1 MNPIMGKC
9 IAKIIGN
16 IHFPKPSL
24 EMTIPPMIPPMVNEI
39 TPGAIN
45 DPDILRG

>member
-1 MNPIMGKC
+1 MNPMGKC

-24 EMTIPPMIPPMVNEI
+24 EMTIPPMIPPINEI
-39 TPGAIN
+39 TPKV
-45 DPDILRG
+45 P